1 MKLRKVL
8 AVILLSLVVFAFP
21 SCDFLSGMFGGGEAW
36 EPGTPNEPV
45 EPQTPPDTEDGNAYL
60 GYPTSTSGSNVQ
72 LIKHNGYTLLYSY
85 DDLIPLWI
93 LFGIVFIKT
102 FRFMLTST
110 AVCTAVYLYCL
121 SIAVLFFAFCPDMAQ
136 FPPVMTDIIVLI
148 LKDSVCHVVILPD
161 VFSVLWSSFFV
172 TLVAKKYRLAT
183 MLPFVPRMV
192 CDSR

>member
-21 SCDFLSGMFGGGEAW
+21 SCDFLSGMFGGGQAW

-85 DDLIPLWI
+85 DDLIPLWVKI
-93 LFGIVFIKT
+93 LLFQMNMLLDIVTILIPALT
-102 FRFMLTST
+102 GAICVLMLIE
-110 AVCTAVYLYCL
+110 ALL
-121 SIAVLFFAFCPDMAQ
+121 QHLQMRHSI
-136 FPPVMTDIIVLI
+136 
-148 LKDSVCHVVILPD
+148 
-161 VFSVLWSSFFV
+161 
-172 TLVAKKYRLAT
+172 
-183 MLPFVPRMV
+183 
-192 CDSR
+192 

>member
-85 DDLIPLWI
+85 DDLIPLWVMWHLDADDLGTEERMLLMRIPLFLLSMLLDIVII
-93 LFGIVFIKT
+93 LIPALTEAICVL
-102 FRFMLTST
+102 MLIE
-110 AVCTAVYLYCL
+110 VHLQHL
-121 SIAVLFFAFCPDMAQ
+121 QMRHSI
-136 FPPVMTDIIVLI
+136 
-148 LKDSVCHVVILPD
+148 
-161 VFSVLWSSFFV
+161 
-172 TLVAKKYRLAT
+172 
-183 MLPFVPRMV
+183 
-192 CDSR
+192 